1 MIAALERIMKRLL
14 AVIVATAIAAVPA
27 VADDDTALALDRE
40 VADLKK
46 EVLALNRE
54 LFLLEEELLFP
65 ANSQVALFVSM
76 DVGDFFALDAVQ
88 VKIDGK
94 EVANYLYSER
104 EVEALIRGG
113 VHRIHI
119 DNLKTGEHEI
129 VAFFTGKGPQGR
141 DYKRGAELSFE
152 KGLGAKYMELRISDR
167 QSKLQPEFFISEW
180 E

>member
-1 MIAALERIMKRLL
+1 MMQRLTKVLVTLVTAAMTSTVIAE
-14 AVIVATAIAAVPA
+14 
-27 VADDDTALALDRE
+27 DTSRELDAE
-40 VADLKK
+40 VQDLKK

-76 DVGDFFALDAVQ
+76 DIGDFFALDAVQ
-88 VKIDGK
+88 VKINGK
-94 EVANYLYSER
+94 EVANYLYSEK

-113 VHRIHI
+113 VHRLHI
-119 DNLKTGEHEI
+119 ENLKAGEHEL
-129 VAFFTGKGPQGR
+129 VAFFVGKGPQGR
-141 DYKRGAELSFE
+141 DYRRGAEMTFE

>member
-1 MIAALERIMKRLL
+1 MTFRNTLIALACLL
-14 AVIVATAIAAVPA
+14 MGSASLAQ
-27 VADDDTALALDRE
+27 DDPVALDRE
-40 VADLKK
+40 VQDLKK

-65 ANSQVALFVSM
+65 ANSQVAMFVSM
-76 DVGDFFALDAVQ
+76 DIGDFFALDAVQ
-88 VKIDGK
+88 VKINGR

-104 EVEALIRGG
+104 ESEALIRGG

-119 DNLKTGEHEI
+119 ENLKVGEHEI

-141 DYKRGAELSFE
+141 DYKRGAEMRFE
-152 KGLGAKYMELRISDR
+152 KGLGAKYMELKISDR
-167 QSKLQPEFFISEW
+167 QSKLQPEFIISEW